1 MADEGK
7 DPAILCLGD
16 KCYLAWTAEAGLVGT
31 AWHRTTVIWFCVVS
45 NGGVS
50 IKPKR
55 IYRSLNG
62 RCTSPVFTLDSSEEV
77 ELLWV
82 EVSNQRKKLT
92 GGYSEHICATR
103 VDTEPSPRIVLEV
116 PSEERFRDARF
127 IRDSKGIC
135 HLVCSGENGIWY
147 SILGRGEN
155 WSVPQLIAQGSFPAI
170 GSLDSGNIFVI
181 YPVPQWRFFV
191 TYKLCGYRYMYI
203 EKRNG
208 TWQQPKDITDEIT
221 LAPGQSEFYGQ

>member
-1 MADEGK
+1 
-7 DPAILCLGD
+7 
-16 KCYLAWTAEAGLVGT
+16 
-31 AWHRTTVIWFCVVS
+31 
-45 NGGVS
+45 
-50 IKPKR
+50 
-55 IYRSLNG
+55 LNG